1 MRLTVNTFMS
11 LLFLNQLSTDWDD
24 CSSGAAGEPASL
36 QEVIWSPQRANG
48 TPPRQNDRMRRRR
61 ARQKPFQSTDK
72 TKVSFHK
79 AFAAFTRT
87 VALHDYEDDTYLK
100 ACDIESYFWYRCK

>member
-36 QEVIWSPQRANG
+36 QEVIWSSQ
-48 TPPRQNDRMRRRR
+48 
-61 ARQKPFQSTDK
+61 
-72 TKVSFHK
+72 
-79 AFAAFTRT
+79 
-87 VALHDYEDDTYLK
+87 
-100 ACDIESYFWYRCK
+100 